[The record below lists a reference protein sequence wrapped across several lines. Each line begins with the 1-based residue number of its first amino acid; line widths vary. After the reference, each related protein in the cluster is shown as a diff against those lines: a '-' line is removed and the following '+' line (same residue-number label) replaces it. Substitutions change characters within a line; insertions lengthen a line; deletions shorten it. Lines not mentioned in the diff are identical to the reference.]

1 MFQAPSDKQAPQIDR
16 SGDLPIMGSIG
27 GTSMPDLRRFPRIL
41 PGKFRNNFGDYLMEI
56 SLAQKNFVLSKRG
69 KPMALFT
76 PVEPRATGK
85 SVTPSQYRHNSSEYL
100 ARVRWAKERFIIVK
114 RGRKLAWMRP
124 VEDLGL
130 TP

>member
-1 MFQAPSDKQAPQIDR
+1 
-16 SGDLPIMGSIG
+16 
-27 GTSMPDLRRFPRIL
+27 MPDHRRFPRIL

-56 SLAQKNFVLSKRG
+56 SLTKKNFVLSKRG

-76 PVEPRATGK
+76 PVEPRSTGK